1 MIKNYF
7 WTLFPLLLYNY
18 IPITSTATLKNTKIE
33 HMSTIVVINGAAIIA
48 GSSFSFL
55 AAIGNIPPT
64 SLEITAVAIMVAP
77 TTIESWPTC
86 PA

>member
-1 MIKNYF
+1 
-7 WTLFPLLLYNY
+7 
-18 IPITSTATLKNTKIE
+18 
-33 HMSTIVVINGAAIIA
+33 MSTIDVINGAAIIA

-55 AAIGNIPPT
+55 AAIGSIPPT